1 MKQNELYIQFDNVF
15 FEKTR
20 LSILTVLYKEQKVSF
35 NRFKKIL
42 NCSDGALY
50 THLKKLIS
58 AQYIKHKKTLAAD
71 SVETVYS
78 MTKKGKDTFKQ
89 YLLFLENVLT
99 RQP

>member
-1 MKQNELYIQFDNVF
+1 MKESELYIQFDNVF

-20 LSILTVLYKEQKVSF
+20 LSILTILYKEQKTSF

-50 THLKKLIS
+50 THLQKLIS
-58 AQYIKHKKTLAAD
+58 ADYIKHKKTLAAD

-78 MTKKGKDTFKQ
+78 LTKKGKDIFKQ
-89 YLLFLENVLT
+89 YLLFLEKTLT
-99 RQP
+99 HQP